1 MASRIIAIDSRLAH
15 CSNWR
20 LLHRGLLSA
29 GVNEPMRYISAL
41 VGVILLAALSV
52 AAQQDLAGPASLSP
66 EPSVPNATAGPVEQ
80 NAPLFALT
88 SPILD
93 TAIKTPALPAQN
105 FLMPVAFAD
114 PAILAPSSASG
125 PQAIPGVFENYSWQ
139 AYVGYTFVRFY
150 ELPDVAE
157 NQNGVNG
164 GVTWFYN
171 DWLGVDVEALGVHGT
186 LGGASSWTVFVGV
199 GPRVRMWAGRNLE
212 VFGHTLIGGAAFWP
226 DTPYGS
232 QGAFGYELGGGVDLR
247 PHRSKFALRLEGDL
261 LGTRFF
267 QTNQWSPKVSA
278 GIVYKF

>member
-1 MASRIIAIDSRLAH
+1 M
-15 CSNWR
+15 
-20 LLHRGLLSA
+20 
-29 GVNEPMRYISAL
+29 
-41 VGVILLAALSV
+41 LAALSL
-52 AAQQDLAGPASLSP
+52 AAQQDLAGSAALSP
-66 EPSVPNATAGPVEQ
+66 EPGAGVATPAPIAQ
-80 NAPLFALT
+80 NASLLALA

-105 FLMPVAFAD
+105 VFMPAAFAD
-114 PAILAPSSASG
+114 PAIRALSSAPE

-139 AYVGYTFVRFY
+139 AYAGYTFVRFY
-150 ELPDVAE
+150 ELPAVAE

-164 GVTWFYN
+164 GITWFYN
-171 DWLGVDVEALGVHGT
+171 DWLGVDLEALGVHGT

-199 GPRVRMWAGRNLE
+199 GPRLRMWAGRSLE
-212 VFGHTLIGGAAFWP
+212 VFGHTLVGGAAFWP

-232 QGAFGYELGGGVDLR
+232 QGAFGYELGGGVDFR
-247 PHRSKFALRLEGDL
+247 PHRSRFSLRLEGDL

>member
-1 MASRIIAIDSRLAH
+1 
-15 CSNWR
+15 
-20 LLHRGLLSA
+20 
-29 GVNEPMRYISAL
+29 MRYISVL
-41 VGVILLAALSV
+41 VGIILFV
-52 AAQQDLAGPASLSP
+52 AFGASAQQSLVEPALLSPNPDATIAMPAAPSGSPFTLASPNLDASIRTPGLSAQNLFIPSVFAGPAILP
-66 EPSVPNATAGPVEQ
+66 PPPAGE
-80 NAPLFALT
+80 
-88 SPILD
+88 
-93 TAIKTPALPAQN
+93 
-105 FLMPVAFAD
+105 
-114 PAILAPSSASG
+114 

-186 LGGASSWTVFVGV
+186 LAGASSWTIFVGV
-199 GPRVRMWAGRNLE
+199 GPRVRMWAGRNIE

-247 PHRSKFALRLEGDL
+247 PHRSKFALRLEGDV

-267 QTNQWSPKVSA
+267 QSNQWSPKVSA

>member
-1 MASRIIAIDSRLAH
+1 
-15 CSNWR
+15 
-20 LLHRGLLSA
+20 
-29 GVNEPMRYISAL
+29 MRYISAL
-41 VGVILLAALSV
+41 VSVILLAALSAAARQNVSALTSVSPSPDATITAPATV
-52 AAQQDLAGPASLSP
+52 A
-66 EPSVPNATAGPVEQ
+66 Q
-80 NAPLFALT
+80 NRPLFALASPNPDATVGT
-88 SPILD
+88 STPI
-93 TAIKTPALPAQN
+93 AQGAFMPA
-105 FLMPVAFAD
+105 VFAD
-114 PAILAPSSASG
+114 PATLAPSSAPG

-150 ELPDVAE
+150 ELPNVAE

-164 GVTWFYN
+164 GATWFYN
-171 DWLGVDVEALGVHGT
+171 DWLGFDVEALGAHGT

-199 GPRVRMWAGRNLE
+199 GPRVRMWAGRNIE

-247 PHRSKFALRLEGDL
+247 PHRSKFALRLEGDV

>member
-1 MASRIIAIDSRLAH
+1 
-15 CSNWR
+15 
-20 LLHRGLLSA
+20 
-29 GVNEPMRYISAL
+29 MRYISAL
-41 VGVILLAALSV
+41 VGVILLAALSA
-52 AAQQDLAGPASLSP
+52 AAQQNVSALTSVSPNPDATITAPAS
-66 EPSVPNATAGPVEQ
+66 VAQ
-80 NAPLFALT
+80 NPPLFALA
-88 SPILD
+88 SPNLD
-93 TAIKTPALPAQN
+93 ATVTPTPLAQN
-105 FLMPVAFAD
+105 NFMSSVFAN
-114 PAILAPSSASG
+114 PATMSSSPAPE
-125 PQAIPGVFENYSWQ
+125 PQEIQGVFENYSWQ
-139 AYVGYTFVRFY
+139 AHVGYTFVRFY
-150 ELPDVAE
+150 ELPNVAE

-164 GVTWFYN
+164 GVTWFYK

-199 GPRVRMWAGRNLE
+199 GPRLRLWAGRNLE

-247 PHRSKFALRLEGDL
+247 PHHSKFALRLEGDL

>member
-1 MASRIIAIDSRLAH
+1 
-15 CSNWR
+15 
-20 LLHRGLLSA
+20 
-29 GVNEPMRYISAL
+29 MRYIYAL
-41 VGVILLAALSV
+41 VGVILLVAFGA
-52 AAQQDLAGPASLSP
+52 AAQQNLVGPSSLSP
-66 EPSVPNATAGPVEQ
+66 NPSATIETPAPVAPS
-80 NAPLFALT
+80 APLFALA
-88 SPILD
+88 SPSLD
-93 TAIKTPALPAQN
+93 TTIGSSAPMMQNAFMPAVLAD
-105 FLMPVAFAD
+105 PVA
-114 PAILAPSSASG
+114 LAPSSSGG

-150 ELPDVAE
+150 ELPAVAE

-171 DWLGVDVEALGVHGT
+171 DWLGVDAEALGVHGT
-186 LGGASSWTVFVGV
+186 LAGASSWTIFVGV
-199 GPRVRMWAGRNLE
+199 GPRVRMWAGRDIE

-247 PHRSKFALRLEGDL
+247 PHRSKFALRIEGDV

-278 GIVYKF
+278 GIVYRF

>member
-1 MASRIIAIDSRLAH
+1 
-15 CSNWR
+15 
-20 LLHRGLLSA
+20 
-29 GVNEPMRYISAL
+29 MRYMSAL
-41 VGVILLAALSV
+41 VGVILLAALS
-52 AAQQDLAGPASLSP
+52 ASAQQNPIGTASL
-66 EPSVPNATAGPVEQ
+66 PSHPGATIETPAPVPPSTS
-80 NAPLFALT
+80 LFALA
-88 SPILD
+88 SPDLD
-93 TAIKTPALPAQN
+93 ASIRTPAALAQN
-105 FLMPVAFAD
+105 VFMPATFAD
-114 PAILAPSSASG
+114 PTILTPASASG

-139 AYVGYTFVRFY
+139 AYLGYTFVRFY

-186 LGGASSWTVFVGV
+186 LAGASSWTIFVGV

-247 PHRSKFALRLEGDL
+247 PHRSKFALRLEGDV

>member
-1 MASRIIAIDSRLAH
+1 
-15 CSNWR
+15 
-20 LLHRGLLSA
+20 
-29 GVNEPMRYISAL
+29 MRYISAL
-41 VGVILLAALSV
+41 VVVILLAAIGA
-52 AAQQDLAGPASLSP
+52 AAQQNVSALASPSPDPDATMAAPAPVGQNASLL
-66 EPSVPNATAGPVEQ
+66 A
-80 NAPLFALT
+80 
-88 SPILD
+88 
-93 TAIKTPALPAQN
+93 PALPSLDATVRRPAAVAQN
-105 FLMPVAFAD
+105 VFMPAVFAD
-114 PAILAPSSASG
+114 PAIPAPSSAPE
-125 PQAIPGVFENYSWQ
+125 PQTIPGVFENYSWQ
-139 AYVGYTFVRFY
+139 AYLGYTFVRFY
-150 ELPDVAE
+150 ELPAVAE

-186 LGGASSWTVFVGV
+186 LAGASSWTVFVGV

-247 PHRSKFALRLEGDL
+247 PHRSKFSLRLEGDL

>member
-1 MASRIIAIDSRLAH
+1 
-15 CSNWR
+15 
-20 LLHRGLLSA
+20 
-29 GVNEPMRYISAL
+29 MRYISAL
-41 VGVILLAALSV
+41 VVVILLAAIGA
-52 AAQQDLAGPASLSP
+52 AAQQNVSALASPSPDPDATMAAPAPVGQNASLL
-66 EPSVPNATAGPVEQ
+66 A
-80 NAPLFALT
+80 
-88 SPILD
+88 
-93 TAIKTPALPAQN
+93 PALPSLDATVRRPAAVAQN
-105 FLMPVAFAD
+105 VFMPAVFAD
-114 PAILAPSSASG
+114 PAIPAPSSAPE

-139 AYVGYTFVRFY
+139 AYLGYTFVRFY
-150 ELPDVAE
+150 ELPAVAE

-186 LGGASSWTVFVGV
+186 LAGASSWTVFVGV

-247 PHRSKFALRLEGDL
+247 PHRSKFSLRLEGDL

-278 GIVYKF
+278 AIVYKF

>member
-1 MASRIIAIDSRLAH
+1 
-15 CSNWR
+15 
-20 LLHRGLLSA
+20 
-29 GVNEPMRYISAL
+29 MRYIFVLLGFILSAAF
-41 VGVILLAALSV
+41 GA
-52 AAQQDLAGPASLSP
+52 AAQQNLVGPAPLSPNPDAAVATPVPVAPSTSLFALASPNLDATIRTPTPAAQNIFMPASL
-66 EPSVPNATAGPVEQ
+66 
-80 NAPLFALT
+80 
-88 SPILD
+88 
-93 TAIKTPALPAQN
+93 
-105 FLMPVAFAD
+105 AD
-114 PAILAPSSASG
+114 PAALAPSSTAG

-186 LGGASSWTVFVGV
+186 LGGASSWTVFAGV
-199 GPRVRMWAGRNLE
+199 GPRVRMWAGRSLE

-232 QGAFGYELGGGVDLR
+232 QGAFGYELGGGVDFR
-247 PHRSKFALRLEGDL
+247 PHRSKFALRLEGDV